1 MGFFIGMTVGLV
13 LGGLMTAFVIGASRL
28 NHEHEIYTDG
38 HIAGYAE
45 GYVAGQK
52 DAMKGERNE
61 I

>member
-13 LGGLMTAFVIGASRL
+13 LGGLMTAFVIGASRV
-28 NHEHEIYTDG
+28 NHENEIYTDG

-52 DAMKGERNE
+52 DAMEEQIGE
-61 I
+61 